1 MAENVKGSGSG
12 HKSSFCVSLIPLAAQ
27 DKQDTSEELEQTG
40 PIYTENNI
48 VTGRDMG
55 GVGKYGC
62 DQCNKFYSNQGNLYT
77 HKQSK
82 HEGMRYCCDQCDY
95 KATRQDSLTIHKL
108 SKHEGVQYEC
118 DQCDFKSAWKGL
130 LTKHKQFKHK

>member
-1 MAENVKGSGSG
+1 MRDTQKELLCPDPDPFTFSA
-12 HKSSFCVSLIPLAAQ
+12 IP
-27 DKQDTSEELEQTG
+27 
-40 PIYTENNI
+40 P
-48 VTGRDMG
+48 MG

-62 DQCNKFYSNQGNLYT
+62 DQCNKLYSNQGNLYT

-118 DQCDFKSAWKGL
+118 DQCDFKSAWKIK
-130 LTKHKQFKHK
+130 LTRHKQSNHE